1 MAVKSHYAVAIA
13 TLSDWLKNLA
23 PSFQPM
29 RSRSKTKSSPHL
41 VRATFPALWTTFRL
55 LPWVLIGPSRC
66 LFLFWLVGVITLGLV
81 FPQLFENRAI
91 IIIIIFLLREADLCF
106 IWTVDCQLNCPPLAL
121 ISCTEKQISGIH
133 LFFVPQGIFQL
144 NLMVRLWR
152 KSQDPVSYFLT
163 YLIRLNKYGLYL

>member
-13 TLSDWLKNLA
+13 TLSDWLKKLA

-29 RSRSKTKSSPHL
+29 RSRSKTKTSPHL
-41 VRATFPALWTTFRL
+41 ARVTFPALWTSYRL

-66 LFLFWLVGVITLGLV
+66 LLLFWLVGVITLGSV

-91 IIIIIFLLREADLCF
+91 IIIIIFLLRENDLCF

-121 ISCTEKQISGIH
+121 ISCKENRYLEYICC
-133 LFFVPQGIFQL
+133 FVPLGIFQL

-152 KSQDPVSYFLT
+152 KSQDLVSYFPT
-163 YLIRLNKYGLYL
+163 YLIRLNECGLYL